1 MKLNKKKLFLTFFA
15 TTLFSTQSLATAF
28 SDKIKDISQI
38 NSTFKQE
45 IYDQNDNIIQ
55 KSSGMFALDKRYGF
69 KWEVSHPYS
78 EHIIFNK
85 EKLYIYDP
93 DLQQVRIEN
102 IVGSNNFLSLFF
114 MEKENQNSF
123 SSEKIDDNS
132 YMLTPT
138 ENKSGMGTQYLVTF
152 ENNNIEE
159 VTIKDDITQKTV
171 IYFGNNKNRNF
182 NQSDFNFTLY
192 NNIDVISSDFN

>member
-1 MKLNKKKLFLTFFA
+1 
-15 TTLFSTQSLATAF
+15 
-28 SDKIKDISQI
+28 
-38 NSTFKQE
+38 
-45 IYDQNDNIIQ
+45 
-55 KSSGMFALDKRYGF
+55 
-69 KWEVSHPYS
+69 
-78 EHIIFNK
+78 
-85 EKLYIYDP
+85 
-93 DLQQVRIEN
+93 
-102 IVGSNNFLSLFF
+102 
-114 MEKENQNSF
+114 
-123 SSEKIDDNS
+123 
-132 YMLTPT
+132 MLTPT